1 MILLAIDTSGKD
13 GSVALARAADDAG
26 VASPTIEIMDATP
39 LEGGTFSAQLVPQ
52 IAALLKKHGLTKA
65 HIDGFAVAS
74 GPGSFTGLRV
84 GLAAVKGL
92 AEILEKPIAAVSRL
106 EAVAR
111 AGRSGGRVFA
121 ALDAGR
127 GELYA
132 GEYDFGDGRMIGE
145 RLLSQEEFLADARS
159 LKVVTPERALIDAA
173 RSLGVEAEEVA
184 RPGSEAIAHIGWE
197 KIQRGETISPEVLD
211 ANYIRRS
218 DAEMFAK
225 KS

>member
-13 GSVALARAADDAG
+13 GSIALARAAVDAG
-26 VASPTIEIMDATP
+26 VASSTIEIMDVIP
-39 LEGGTFSAQLVPQ
+39 LEGGMFSAQLVPQ
-52 IAALLKKHGLTKA
+52 IAALLKKHGLTKE

-111 AGRSGGRVFA
+111 AGSGGRVFSV
-121 ALDAGR
+121 LDAGR
-127 GELYA
+127 GEIYV
-132 GEYDFGDGRMIGE
+132 GEYDVGDGGMISE
-145 RLLSQEEFLADARS
+145 RLLAREEFFAIARG
-159 LKVVTPERALIDAA
+159 LKVLTPERALIDAA
-173 RSLGVEAEEVA
+173 RTAGVEVEEVA

-197 KIQRGETISPEVLD
+197 KIRRGETISSEMLE

-218 DAEMFAK
+218 DAEIFAK
-225 KS
+225 KR